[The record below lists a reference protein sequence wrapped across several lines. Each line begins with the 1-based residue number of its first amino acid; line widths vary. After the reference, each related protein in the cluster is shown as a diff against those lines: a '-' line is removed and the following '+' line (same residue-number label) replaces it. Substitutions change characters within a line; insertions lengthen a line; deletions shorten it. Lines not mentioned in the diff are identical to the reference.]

1 MPRITRTILRE
12 PLVHFFLLATLLF
25 AADYYWWAKQ
35 KEKIIVD
42 QRTAE
47 FLVKQREDI
56 ALRELSPQER
66 RQVIESYVE
75 DEILYREAYKRG
87 MDKGDTRMRRNMIL
101 KMRGLLV
108 GEVREPSEQQL
119 RAFFDENT
127 DRYRRLATIT
137 VEHFYYADPTEVP
150 EGVLEQLQVAVS
162 SDGFGEVLLGYDT
175 MLRDLSNRDLSG
187 IFGPDTARRILELGD
202 NDWHGPFDFPR
213 GVVFVRVVDRQAA
226 KPARSDYV
234 WQYIADDW
242 RLAKSRQAIEAEVE
256 RLSDQYDVQIDAEGL
271 YP

>member
-56 ALRELSPQER
+56 ALRELSPEER

-137 VEHFYYADPTEVP
+137 VEHFYYA
-150 EGVLEQLQVAVS
+150 
-162 SDGFGEVLLGYDT
+162 
-175 MLRDLSNRDLSG
+175 R
-187 IFGPDTARRILELGD
+187 PD
-202 NDWHGPFDFPR
+202 R
-213 GVVFVRVVDRQAA
+213 GTRG
-226 KPARSDYV
+226 RS
-234 WQYIADDW
+234 
-242 RLAKSRQAIEAEVE
+242 
-256 RLSDQYDVQIDAEGL
+256 
-271 YP
+271 